1 MRTLSPRVLFWISE
15 ASYVVLALIT
25 GCFFAGSL
33 VSLLL
38 QAVRTA
44 PTRSWRNNWNA
55 VCIAATYV
63 LVVST
68 FHLLALR
75 LEYFLTV
82 QFLVSIALCI
92 RRRVAVR
99 KSLQRISKV
108 YTTVNQTQAPKQV
121 REYISQE
128 FSRAC
133 LVSYECQPRHIIHPG
148 WGRPGTEYCGI
159 RFRRALLDT
168 IADIDAK
175 AHLVIPSHPR
185 LKPHARMLRHFRF
198 ILPLLPK
205 DGDGL
210 TPLHYYDSS
219 IQLART
225 SHREPTEEEFLIGML
240 AANQI
245 GKILNE
251 CRIEMLEDSSIRLTT
266 PVA

>member
-38 QAVRTA
+38 QAVRTS

-55 VCIAATYV
+55 VCVAATYV
-63 LVVST
+63 LV
-68 FHLLALR
+68 
-75 LEYFLTV
+75 
-82 QFLVSIALCI
+82 FLVSITLCI

-99 KSLQRISKV
+99 KRLQRISKV

-133 LVSYECQPRHIIHPG
+133 LVSYECQARHIIHPG

-185 LKPHARMLRHFRF
+185 LKPHARMLHHFRF

-210 TPLHYYDSS
+210 TPLHYYDSA

-225 SHREPTEEEFLIGML
+225 SHGEPTEEEFLIGML

-251 CRIEMLEDSSIRLTT
+251 CRIEMLEDSSARLTT